1 MVILGDFS
9 PNKKSWY
16 TNDCINFEGSKIHF
30 LTFGFVFHQIIN
42 KSNHILNNSS
52 SCIGLIFTTQTN
64 LVKESGVHSSL
75 LANFHHQLPN
85 VKFDLNAFLFAIL
98 WASYGIINLE
108 ILIAFKGQLVILNV
122 KRDFRC
128 DVRKKELLF
137 NETILN
143 FIRNFIPHK
152 TATCDDRDPP

>member
-1 MVILGDFS
+1 M
-9 PNKKSWY
+9 
-16 TNDCINFEGSKIHF
+16 
-30 LTFGFVFHQIIN
+30 
-42 KSNHILNNSS
+42 
-52 SCIGLIFTTQTN
+52 
-64 LVKESGVHSSL
+64 ESGVHSSL

-152 TATCDDRDPP
+152 TATCGDRDPP

>member
-1 MVILGDFS
+1 M
-9 PNKKSWY
+9 
-16 TNDCINFEGSKIHF
+16 
-30 LTFGFVFHQIIN
+30 
-42 KSNHILNNSS
+42 NNSS

-64 LVKESGVHSSL
+64 LAMESGVHSSL
-75 LANFHHQLPN
+75 LANF
-85 VKFDLNAFLFAIL
+85 DLNAFLFAVL

-128 DVRKKELLF
+128 DVGKKELLF
-137 NETILN
+137 NKTMLN

-152 TATCDDRDPP
+152 AATCDDRDPPWMTSLIKRLMTKICFYKCFV